1 MEIKFKCVHFSEL
14 TIYELYAAMALR
26 QEIFSVEQNCA
37 YLDADG
43 KDFQGFHLLGYADL
57 SELNIKNL
65 KLGENT
71 EGVGISDFKFQI
83 SSSTVITQRDLAES
97 SINLPEL
104 VAYTRLLP
112 KGVSYEYYASIGRVV
127 NSSKVRGQ
135 GVGKLLMEES
145 IRQMARLFPNEPVK
159 IGAQTY
165 LLKFYTSLGF
175 QSTGEEYLEDN
186 IPHTSMILTK

>member
-1 MEIKFKCVHFSEL
+1 MDLKFKCVHFSEL
-14 TIYELYAAMALR
+14 TVYELYDAMALR

-43 KDFQGFHLLGYADL
+43 KDLLGFHLLGYADS
-57 SELNIKNL
+57 SELKIKNS
-65 KLGENT
+65 KLSENT
-71 EGVGISDFKFQI
+71 EGFEIST
-83 SSSTVITQRDLAES
+83 STPV
-97 SINLPEL
+97 L

-112 KGVSYEYYASIGRVV
+112 KGVSYDNYASIGRVV
-127 NSSKVRGQ
+127 NAVKVRGQ
-135 GVGKLLMEES
+135 GVGKMLMDES

-175 QSTGEEYLEDN
+175 VSTGEEYLEDN
-186 IPHTSMILTK
+186 IPHTSMILKNEQLGIVTT

>member
-1 MEIKFKCVHFSEL
+1 MTINFKCVHFSKL
-14 TIYELYAAMALR
+14 TVYELYEAMALR

-43 KDFQGFHLLGYADL
+43 KDLLGFHLLGYADL
-57 SELNIKNL
+57 SE
-65 KLGENT
+65 NT
-71 EGVGISDFKFQI
+71 EGGIIPDFKFQI
-83 SSSTVITQRDLAES
+83 SNPIGEISNPTVNTQSNLGET

-112 KGVSYEYYASIGRVV
+112 KGVSYNDYASIGRVV
-127 NSSKVRGQ
+127 NAAKVRGQ
-135 GVGKLLMEES
+135 GAGKLLIEES

-175 QSTGEEYLEDN
+175 VSTGEEYLEDN
-186 IPHTSMILTK
+186 IPHTSMILKK